1 MRDNLNENEKLSVE
15 LTLKE
20 WSYVTAGLNALLSRL
35 NHPEECKEAFDII
48 AEKILKAMD
57 LGIINEK
64 EYYGD
69 LAIKEGRE
77 I

>member
-1 MRDNLNENEKLSVE
+1 MKDNLNENEKLSVE

-35 NHPEECKEAFDII
+35 NHPDKYKEAFDII
-48 AEKILKAMD
+48 AEKIIKAMD
-57 LGIINEK
+57 SGINEE
-64 EYYGD
+64 EYYRD

>member
-20 WSYVTAGLNALLSRL
+20 WSYVTVGLNALLSRL
-35 NHPEECKEAFDII
+35 NHPEEYKEAFNTI
-48 AEKILKAMD
+48 AEKILKAMYPEF
-57 LGIINEK
+57 NEE
-64 EYYGD
+64 EYYRD

>member
-35 NHPEECKEAFDII
+35 NHSEEYKEAFDII

-57 LGIINEK
+57 L
-64 EYYGD
+64 
-69 LAIKEGRE
+69 AIKEGRE